1 MYWMSALQQEVKSF
15 SATSE
20 MVQRLNLFM
29 ARWKKKADGVYI
41 SYIVRWYDFF
51 FTVDEVFRLSSIS
64 VWKKSREFFS
74 SWKTLAD
81 WLTDSAD
88 SSITSPMMVSWA
100 SCRGGENAGVYSRVS
115 RVMLYSAYSVR
126 FFLIGQIGFCTT
138 FRKFERQCFCDISHC
153 SLNYSMKILILFL
166 ETFPRRLIGTVSSRQ
181 KDIIG

>member
-29 ARWKKKADGVYI
+29 ARSKKKADGVYI
-41 SYIVRWYDFF
+41 VYSQMIWFLFHSRWSIQIVDKRMW
-51 FTVDEVFRLSSIS
+51 
-64 VWKKSREFFS
+64 KSREFVS

-126 FFLIGQIGFCTT
+126 FFLIGQIWFCTT
-138 FRKFERQCFCDISHC
+138 YRKFERQCFCDISHC

-181 KDIIG
+181 KDIVG